1 MLVLKAELPPF
12 VLESAPD
19 EFLLSCTGAAG
30 DAGATVAGEGG
41 DGKLLLEFIC
51 FKSFFNCSISELF
64 TPEDD
69 GFDASGEAKSVVG
82 LGTL

>member
-69 GFDASGEAKSVVG
+69 GFDASGEA
-82 LGTL
+82 